1 MTNQFK
7 SFALCIVATIALT
20 GCDSFLNIEAEG
32 SLPSTGID
40 HSKVDNIYKPVS
52 AVYAQTRSLF
62 EFNYLVVGEI
72 SSDDSDKGST
82 PSDSPS
88 AKEIDEFTF
97 TPKNDMINSY
107 WVDLFNV
114 ISAANYAIEEM
125 PKFEAEMQTD
135 ELRASTHQYAAEARV
150 WRAWSY
156 YMLAKAYGRVPLI
169 TRTMS
174 SEELNNMKQ
183 ASIREI
189 YDFVEQGLMR
199 AP

>member
-1 MTNQFK
+1 MTNSFK
-7 SFALCIVATIALT
+7 TFAICLGVAITLSA
-20 GCDSFLNIEAEG
+20 CDSFLNIEAEG
-32 SLPSTGID
+32 SLPSTGLD

-52 AVYAQTRSLF
+52 AVYAQTRGLF

-107 WVDLFNV
+107 WVDLYNV
-114 ISAANYAIEEM
+114 VSAANYAIEEM

-135 ELRASTHQYAAEARV
+135 ELKASTHQYAAEARV
-150 WRAWSY
+150 WRAWRRKKS
-156 YMLAKAYGRVPLI
+156 VP
-169 TRTMS
+169 RS
-174 SEELNNMKQ
+174 RNRSPKR
-183 ASIREI
+183 SK
-189 YDFVEQGLMR
+189 
-199 AP
+199 PK